1 MDIRSMAQN
10 ARTAARKLAVMG
22 TRDKNAILEA
32 MAVALGDRKEE
43 IFKANAIDVASG
55 KANGLSSAMI
65 DRLII
70 DESRLKG
77 MQDGLRTMISL
88 SDPVG
93 EIESG
98 WKLENGIHAS
108 KVRVPI
114 GVIGMIYESRPNV
127 TVDASGLALKSGN
140 SIILRGGK
148 EAIETNKALS
158 SVLNDAGVAAG
169 LPEGAVQLISDTN
182 RELVKELV
190 TMDDL
195 VDVIIPRGGQG
206 LKKAIVSQASVPV
219 IITGAGICHIYVD
232 SDADLNMAMP
242 IIENA
247 KIQRPGV
254 CNAIETLL
262 IHKDVDQSWVKEA
275 VLNLQGKGVE
285 VIGCEKTR
293 QIASDVEL
301 ASDEDWAEEYLA
313 LKISIR
319 IVEDI
324 EMAMDHIEAYG
335 TRHSESI
342 ITENLQAAEKF
353 LNGVDASA
361 VYVNASTRFT
371 DGSVFGFGGEIGIS
385 TQKLH
390 ARGPM
395 GLQAL
400 TTTKY
405 ILRGQGQIRE

>member
-1 MDIRSMAQN
+1 MDIREMAKQ
-10 ARTAARKLAVMG
+10 ARGASRKLAVLG
-22 TRDKNAILEA
+22 TKEKNQILEA
-32 MAVALGDRKEE
+32 MAVALDARKKE
-43 IFKANAIDVASG
+43 IFDANALDVAAG
-55 KANGLSSAMI
+55 RENGLSSAMI

-70 DESRLKG
+70 NEERLIG
-77 MQDGLRTMISL
+77 MQEGLRTMISL

-93 EIESG
+93 EVESG

-148 EAIETNKALS
+148 EALETNKILAT
-158 SVLNDAGVAAG
+158 VLNDSGIEAGM
-169 LPEGAVQLISDTN
+169 PQGAVQLISSTD
-182 RELVKELV
+182 RALVKDLV

-195 VDVIIPRGGQG
+195 VDVIIPRGGKG
-206 LKKAIVSQASVPV
+206 LKNAIVAQASVPV

-232 SDADLNMAMP
+232 KDADLEMALP

-262 IHKDVDQSWVKEA
+262 IHKDVDAKWIKSMIVSLKS
-275 VLNLQGKGVE
+275 KGVE
-285 VIGCEKTR
+285 VLGCEKTR
-293 QIASDVEL
+293 ALAHDVGL
-301 ASDEDWAEEYLA
+301 AVQEDWGTEYLS
-313 LKISIR
+313 LKISIKV
-319 IVEDI
+319 VEDI
-324 EMAMDHIEAYG
+324 EAAMEHIEMYG

-342 ITENLQAAEKF
+342 ITENINAAELF

-385 TQKLH
+385 TQKIH

-395 GLQAL
+395 GLHAL

-405 ILRGQGQIRE
+405 ILRGQGQIR

>member
-1 MDIRSMAQN
+1 MDIRKMAQE
-10 ARTAARKLAVMG
+10 ARRAARILAGMG
-22 TRDKNAILEA
+22 TREKNAVLEA
-32 MAVALGDRKEE
+32 MAVGLELRKEE
-43 IFKANAIDVASG
+43 VFKANAIDVARG
-55 KANGLSSAMI
+55 RENGLSEAMI

-70 DESRLKG
+70 NEGR
-77 MQDGLRTMISL
+77 MQAMQEGLRIMIGL
-88 SDPVG
+88 KDPIG

-98 WKLENGIHAS
+98 WKLENGVHAS

-127 TVDASGLALKSGN
+127 TVDASGLAFKSGN

-148 EAIETNKALS
+148 EAIETNRALADI
-158 SVLNDAGVAAG
+158 LRDAGTAAG
-169 LPEGAVQLISDTN
+169 MPEGAVQLISDTDRN
-182 RELVKELV
+182 LVTDLV

-206 LKKAIVSQASVPV
+206 LKKAIVASASVPV
-219 IITGAGICHIYVD
+219 IITGAGLCHIYVD
-232 SDADLNMAMP
+232 AHANLDMAGP

-262 IHKDVDQSWVKEA
+262 IHRDVDSNWISDMVGRLES
-275 VLNLQGKGVE
+275 QGVT
-285 VIGCEKTR
+285 VVGCDRTR
-293 QIASDVEL
+293 KSVPHIAL
-301 ASDEDWAEEYLA
+301 ADESDWAEEYLS
-313 LKISIR
+313 LKLSIR
-319 IVEDI
+319 VVDDLQS
-324 EMAMDHIEAYG
+324 AMDHIEMYG
-335 TRHSESI
+335 TRHSECI
-342 ITENLQAAEKF
+342 ITENINAAETF
-353 LNGVDASA
+353 LNGVDAAA

-395 GLQAL
+395 GLEAL

-405 ILRGQGQIRE
+405 ILRGQGQIRG

>member
-1 MDIRSMAQN
+1 MRAMAQS
-10 ARTAARKLAVMG
+10 ARKAARQLAVMG
-22 TRDKNAILEA
+22 TKEKNSILET
-32 MAVALGDRKEE
+32 MAVALGERKEE
-43 IFKANAIDVASG
+43 VFKANALDVAAG
-55 KANGLSSAMI
+55 KENGLSSAMI

-70 DESRLKG
+70 NEARLAS
-77 MQDGLRTMISL
+77 MQEGLRTMISL

-93 EIESG
+93 EVESG

-148 EAIETNKALS
+148 EALETNKALNAI
-158 SVLNDAGVAAG
+158 LNDAGVEAG
-169 LPEGAVQLISDTN
+169 LPVGAVQLISDTD
-182 RELVKELV
+182 RALVKELV

-219 IITGAGICHIYVD
+219 IITGAGICHVYVD
-232 SDADLNMAMP
+232 KAANLEQALP

-262 IHKDVDQSWVKEA
+262 IHEA
-275 VLNLQGKGVE
+275 VNEDWIKSSIKTLQDKGVE
-285 VIGCEKTR
+285 IIGCEKLKAMVDN
-293 QIASDVEL
+293 ISL
-301 ASDEDWAEEYLA
+301 ATDADWAEEFLT
-313 LKISIR
+313 LKLSVR
-319 IVEDI
+319 IVSDI
-324 EMAMDHIEAYG
+324 DMAMDHIESYG

-342 ITENLQAAEKF
+342 LTEDINAAEKF
-353 LNGVDASA
+353 LNGVDAAA

-405 ILRGQGQIRE
+405 ILRGQGQIRN

>member
-1 MDIRSMAQN
+1 MDIRSMAVD
-10 ARTAARKLAVMG
+10 ARVAARELAVMG
-22 TRDKNAILEA
+22 TAEKNRILEA
-32 MAVALGDRKEE
+32 MAVALEERKAEVFE
-43 IFKANAIDVASG
+43 
-55 KANGLSSAMI
+55 ANGLDVSAGRENGLSTAMI
-65 DRLII
+65 DRLVIN
-70 DESRLKG
+70 DSRMKG

-93 EIESG
+93 QIEDG

-114 GVIGMIYESRPNV
+114 GVIAMIYESRPNV

-148 EAIETNKALS
+148 EAIETNKALAKI
-158 SVLNDAGVAAG
+158 LQQAGEAAG
-169 LPEGAVQLISDTN
+169 LPKGAVQLVSNTD
-182 RELVKELV
+182 RALVKDLV

-195 VDVIIPRGGQG
+195 VDVVIPRGGQG

-219 IITGAGICHIYVD
+219 IITGAGLCHVYVD
-232 SDADLNMAMP
+232 ADANLEMALP

-247 KIQRPGV
+247 KTQRPGV

-262 IHKDVDQSWVKEA
+262 IHQDVDPDFIRKTVRT
-275 VLNLQGKGVE
+275 LQEKGVE
-285 VIGCEKTR
+285 VIGCEKTHALVED
-293 QIASDVEL
+293 IAIGTET
-301 ASDEDWAEEYLA
+301 DWAEEYLS

-319 IVEDI
+319 VVDDLN
-324 EMAMDHIEAYG
+324 MAMEHIEKYG
-335 TRHSESI
+335 TRHSEAI
-342 ITENLQAAEKF
+342 ITDNIAAAETF

-405 ILRGQGQIRE
+405 ILRGNGQIRD

>member
-1 MDIRSMAQN
+1 MNIREMAQN
-10 ARTAARKLAVMG
+10 ARSASRKLAVMG
-22 TRDKNAILEA
+22 TKEKNNILEA
-32 MAVALGDRKEE
+32 MAVALGNNKEE
-43 IFKANAIDVASG
+43 IFKANAADVAAG
-55 KANGLSSAMI
+55 KNNGLSSAMI

-70 DESRLKG
+70 NEDRLKG

-108 KVRVPI
+108 KIRVPI

-158 SVLNDAGVAAG
+158 EILKKSGVEAG

-182 RELVKELV
+182 RELVKDLV

-195 VDVIIPRGGQG
+195 VDVIIPRGGKG

-219 IITGAGICHIYVD
+219 IITGAGICHVYVD
-232 SDADLNMAMP
+232 ADANLDMAIP

-262 IHKDVDQSWVKEA
+262 IHKA
-275 VLNLQGKGVE
+275 VNADWIKNMATSLQNKGVE
-285 VIGCEKTR
+285 VIGCENLKSIIPDIT
-293 QIASDVEL
+293 L
-301 ASDEDWAEEYLA
+301 ATQEDWAEEYLS

-319 IVEDI
+319 LVEDI
-324 EMAMDHIEAYG
+324 DMAIDHIEAYG
-335 TRHSESI
+335 TRHSEAIVTESI
-342 ITENLQAAEKF
+342 QAAEKF
-353 LNGVDASA
+353 LNSVDASA

>member
-1 MDIRSMAQN
+1 MDIRSMAVD
-10 ARTAARKLAVMG
+10 ARAAARELAVMG
-22 TRDKNAILEA
+22 TAEKNRILEA
-32 MAVALGDRKEE
+32 MAVALEERKEE
-43 IFKANAIDVASG
+43 VFQANALDVSAG
-55 KANGLSSAMI
+55 QKNGLSTAMI
-65 DRLII
+65 DRLVIN
-70 DESRLKG
+70 DSRMKG

-93 EIESG
+93 QIEDG

-114 GVIGMIYESRPNV
+114 GVIAMIYESRPNV

-148 EAIETNKALS
+148 EAIETNKALAKI
-158 SVLNDAGVAAG
+158 LQQAGEGAG
-169 LPEGAVQLISDTN
+169 LPKGAVQLVSNTD
-182 RELVKELV
+182 RALVKDLV

-195 VDVIIPRGGQG
+195 VDVVIPRGGQG

-219 IITGAGICHIYVD
+219 IITGAGLCHVYVD
-232 SDADLNMAMP
+232 ADADLEMALP

-247 KIQRPGV
+247 KAQRPGV

-262 IHKDVDQSWVKEA
+262 IHQNVDPDFIRKTVRT
-275 VLNLQGKGVE
+275 LQHKGVE
-285 VIGCEKTR
+285 VIGCEKTHALVED
-293 QIASDVEL
+293 IALGTET
-301 ASDEDWAEEYLA
+301 DWAEEYLS

-319 IVEDI
+319 VVDDLN
-324 EMAMDHIEAYG
+324 MAMEHIEKYG
-335 TRHSESI
+335 TRHSEAI
-342 ITENLQAAEKF
+342 ITDNIVAAETF

-405 ILRGQGQIRE
+405 ILRGNGQIRN

>member
-1 MDIRSMAQN
+1 MDIRKMAQM
-10 ARTAARKLAVMG
+10 ARGASRKLAVMG
-22 TRDKNAILEA
+22 TKEKNEILEA
-32 MAVALGDRKEE
+32 MAMALEARKEE
-43 IFKANAIDVASG
+43 IFQANALDVEAG
-55 KANGLSSAMI
+55 KKSGLSSAML

-70 DESRLKG
+70 NEDRLKG
-77 MQDGLRTMISL
+77 MQDGLRTMIGL

-108 KVRVPI
+108 KIRVPI

-148 EAIETNKALS
+148 EALETNKILA
-158 SVLNDAGVAAG
+158 SVLNDAGVKAG
-169 LPEGAVQLISDTN
+169 MPQGAVQLISNTD
-182 RELVKELV
+182 RALVKDLV

-195 VDVIIPRGGQG
+195 VDVIIPRGGKG
-206 LKKAIVSQASVPV
+206 LKNAIVSQASVPV
-219 IITGAGICHIYVD
+219 IITGAGICHVYVD
-232 SDADLNMAMP
+232 KDADLEMALP

-262 IHKDVDQSWVKEA
+262 IHEGVDSEWVKGMVET
-275 VLNLQGKGVE
+275 LRNKGVE
-285 VIGCEKTR
+285 VVGCQKTR
-293 QIASDVEL
+293 AIAGGIGQADE
-301 ASDEDWAEEYLA
+301 EDWAAEYLC

-319 IVEDI
+319 IVENIEEAMEHI
-324 EMAMDHIEAYG
+324 EMYG

-342 ITENLQAAEKF
+342 ITENINAAELF

-395 GLQAL
+395 GLHAL

-405 ILRGQGQIRE
+405 VLRGQGQIRQ

>member
-1 MDIRSMAQN
+1 
-10 ARTAARKLAVMG
+10 
-22 TRDKNAILEA
+22 
-32 MAVALGDRKEE
+32 MAVALGNNKEE
-43 IFKANAIDVASG
+43 IFKANAADVAAG
-55 KANGLSSAMI
+55 KNNGLSSAMI

-70 DESRLKG
+70 NEDRLKG

-108 KVRVPI
+108 KIRVPI

-158 SVLNDAGVAAG
+158 EILKKSGVEAG

-182 RELVKELV
+182 RELVKDLV

-195 VDVIIPRGGQG
+195 VDVIIPRGGKG

-219 IITGAGICHIYVD
+219 IITGAGICHVYVD
-232 SDADLNMAMP
+232 ADANLDMAIP

-262 IHKDVDQSWVKEA
+262 IHKA
-275 VLNLQGKGVE
+275 VNADWIKNMATSLQNKGVE
-285 VIGCEKTR
+285 VIGCENLKSIIPDITVAT
-293 QIASDVEL
+293 Q
-301 ASDEDWAEEYLA
+301 EDWAEEYLS

-319 IVEDI
+319 LVEDI
-324 EMAMDHIEAYG
+324 DMAIDHIEAYG
-335 TRHSESI
+335 TRHSEAIVTESI
-342 ITENLQAAEKF
+342 QAAEKF
-353 LNGVDASA
+353 LNSVDASA

>member
-1 MDIRSMAQN
+1 MALS
-10 ARTAARKLAVMG
+10 ARGAARKLAVLG
-22 TRDKNAILEA
+22 TKEKNQILEA
-32 MAVALGDRKEE
+32 MAVALGERKEE
-43 IFKANAIDVASG
+43 VFEANKIDVEAG
-55 KANGLSSAMI
+55 KDNGLSTALI

-70 DESRLKG
+70 NEARMQG
-77 MQDGLRTMISL
+77 MQEGLRTMISL

-108 KVRVPI
+108 KIRVPI
-114 GVIGMIYESRPNV
+114 GVVGMIYESRPNV

-158 SVLNDAGVAAG
+158 KILGEAGQAAG
-169 LPEGAVQLISDTN
+169 LPEGAIQLISDTN
-182 RELVKELV
+182 RDLVKDLV

-219 IITGAGICHIYVD
+219 IITGAGLCHVYVD
-232 SDADLNMAMP
+232 KDANLDLALP

-262 IHKDVDQSWVKEA
+262 IHKDVQSEWIQNA
-275 VLNLQGKGVE
+275 ITSLQEKGVE
-285 VIGCEKTR
+285 VIGCESTKAISSSIT
-293 QIASDVEL
+293 L
-301 ASDEDWAEEYLA
+301 ATEDDWAEEYLS

-319 IVEDI
+319 MVEDI
-324 EMAMDHIEAYG
+324 EEAMDHIEKYG
-335 TRHSESI
+335 TRHSEAI
-342 ITENLQAAEKF
+342 VTENIIASEKF

-400 TTTKY
+400 TTTKF
-405 ILRGQGQIRE
+405 ILRGQGQVRA

>member
-1 MDIRSMAQN
+1 MNIREMAQN
-10 ARTAARKLAVMG
+10 ARRASRKLAVLG
-22 TRDKNAILEA
+22 TKEKNQILEA
-32 MAVALGDRKEE
+32 MAQALEVRKEE
-43 IFKANAIDVASG
+43 VFEANKKDVEAG
-55 KANGLSSAMI
+55 KANGLTEALI

-70 DESRLKG
+70 NDARMQG

-108 KVRVPI
+108 KIRVPI

-148 EAIETNKALS
+148 EAIETNKALAS
-158 SVLNDAGVAAG
+158 ILGDSGVEAG
-169 LPEGAVQLISDTN
+169 LPKGAIQLISDTN
-182 RELVKELV
+182 RALVKELV
-190 TMDDL
+190 TLDDL

-219 IITGAGICHIYVD
+219 IITGAGLCHVYVD
-232 SDADLNMAMP
+232 ADANLELAKP

-254 CNAIETLL
+254 CNSIETLL
-262 IHKDVDQSWVKEA
+262 VHKEVSQDWIKSMVASLQQQS
-275 VLNLQGKGVE
+275 VE
-285 VIGCEKTR
+285 VVGSERIKAIVPN
-293 QIASDVEL
+293 IAL
-301 ASDEDWAEEYLA
+301 ATAEDWAEEYLS

-319 IVEDI
+319 MVDNIDV
-324 EMAMDHIEAYG
+324 AMDHIETYG
-335 TRHSESI
+335 TRHSEAI
-342 ITENLQAAEKF
+342 VTENLVAAEKF

-395 GLQAL
+395 GLQSL

-405 ILRGQGQIRE
+405 ILRGQGQTRG

>member
-1 MDIRSMAQN
+1 MDIRSMALR
-10 ARTAARKLAVMG
+10 ARSAARELAIMG
-22 TRDKNAILEA
+22 TSEKNHILEE
-32 MAVALGDRKEE
+32 MARALEARKEE
-43 IFKANAIDVASG
+43 VFKANERDVAAG
-55 KANGLSSAMI
+55 RENGLSAAMI

-70 DESRLKG
+70 NENRMKG

-93 EIESG
+93 QIEDG
-98 WKLENGIHAS
+98 WKLENGIHVS
-108 KVRVPI
+108 KMRVPI
-114 GVIGMIYESRPNV
+114 GVVAMIYESRPNV

-148 EAIETNKALS
+148 EAIETNKALAKILEES
-158 SVLNDAGVAAG
+158 GSAAG
-169 LPEGAVQLISDTN
+169 LPDGAVQLISNTD
-182 RELVKELV
+182 RALVKDLV

-195 VDVIIPRGGQG
+195 VDVVIPRGGQG

-219 IITGAGICHIYVD
+219 IITGAGLCHVYVD
-232 SDADLNMAMP
+232 RSANLEMALP

-247 KIQRPGV
+247 KVQRPGV

-262 IHKDVDQSWVKEA
+262 IHKDVDKAFLGRVVKTLED
-275 VLNLQGKGVE
+275 KGVE
-285 VIGCEKTR
+285 VVGCERTKAIVDTVVS
-293 QIASDVEL
+293 ATE
-301 ASDEDWAEEYLA
+301 EDWATEYLA

-319 IVEDI
+319 IVDDI
-324 EMAMDHIEAYG
+324 DMAMEHIEAYG

-342 ITENLQAAEKF
+342 VTESIEAAEKF

-371 DGSVFGFGGEIGIS
+371 DGGVFGFGGEIGIS

-395 GLQAL
+395 GLEAL

-405 ILRGQGQIRE
+405 VLRGQGQIRS

>member
-1 MDIRSMAQN
+1 MDIREMAKQ
-10 ARTAARKLAVMG
+10 ARGASRKLAVLG
-22 TRDKNAILEA
+22 TKEKNQILEA
-32 MAVALGDRKEE
+32 MAVALDARKKE
-43 IFKANAIDVASG
+43 IFDANALDVAAG
-55 KANGLSSAMI
+55 RENGLSSAMI

-70 DESRLKG
+70 NEERLRG
-77 MQDGLRTMISL
+77 MQEGLRTMISL

-93 EIESG
+93 EVESG

-148 EAIETNKALS
+148 EALETNKILAT
-158 SVLNDAGVAAG
+158 VLNDSGIEAGM
-169 LPEGAVQLISDTN
+169 PQGAVQLISSTD
-182 RELVKELV
+182 RALVKDLV

-195 VDVIIPRGGQG
+195 VDVIIPRGGKG
-206 LKKAIVSQASVPV
+206 LKNAIVAQASVPV

-232 SDADLNMAMP
+232 KDADLEMALP

-262 IHKDVDQSWVKEA
+262 IHKDIDAKWIKSMIVSLKS
-275 VLNLQGKGVE
+275 KGVE
-285 VIGCEKTR
+285 VLGCEKTR
-293 QIASDVEL
+293 ALAHDVGL
-301 ASDEDWAEEYLA
+301 AVQEDWGTEYLS
-313 LKISIR
+313 LKISIKV
-319 IVEDI
+319 VEDI
-324 EMAMDHIEAYG
+324 EAAMEHIEMYG

-342 ITENLQAAEKF
+342 ITENINAAELF

-395 GLQAL
+395 GLHAL

-405 ILRGQGQIRE
+405 ILRGQGQIR

>member
-1 MDIRSMAQN
+1 MDIREMAKQ
-10 ARTAARKLAVMG
+10 ARGASRKLAVLG
-22 TRDKNAILEA
+22 TKEKNQILEA
-32 MAVALGDRKEE
+32 MAVALDARKKE
-43 IFKANAIDVASG
+43 IFDANALDVAAG
-55 KANGLSSAMI
+55 RENGLSSAMI

-70 DESRLKG
+70 NEERLIG
-77 MQDGLRTMISL
+77 MQEGLRTMISL

-93 EIESG
+93 EVESG

-148 EAIETNKALS
+148 EALETNKILAT
-158 SVLNDAGVAAG
+158 VLNDSGIEAGM
-169 LPEGAVQLISDTN
+169 PQGAVQLISSTD
-182 RELVKELV
+182 RALVKDLV

-195 VDVIIPRGGQG
+195 VDVIIPRGGKG
-206 LKKAIVSQASVPV
+206 LKNAIVAQASVPV

-232 SDADLNMAMP
+232 KDADLEMALP

-262 IHKDVDQSWVKEA
+262 IHKDIDAKWIKSMIVSLKS
-275 VLNLQGKGVE
+275 KGVE
-285 VIGCEKTR
+285 VLGCEKTR
-293 QIASDVEL
+293 ALAHDVGL
-301 ASDEDWAEEYLA
+301 AVQEDWGTEYLS
-313 LKISIR
+313 LKISIKV
-319 IVEDI
+319 VEDI
-324 EMAMDHIEAYG
+324 EAAMEHIEMYG

-342 ITENLQAAEKF
+342 ITENINAAELF

-395 GLQAL
+395 GLHAL

-405 ILRGQGQIRE
+405 ILRGQGQIR

>member
-1 MDIRSMAQN
+1 MDIRDMAKM
-10 ARTAARKLAVMG
+10 ARGASRKLALLG
-22 TRDKNAILEA
+22 TKEKNEILEA
-32 MAVALGDRKEE
+32 MALALESRKEE
-43 IFKANAIDVASG
+43 IFKANAIDVAAG
-55 KANGLSSAMI
+55 KENGLSEAMI

-70 DESRLKG
+70 NEGRLKG
-77 MQDGLRTMISL
+77 MQDGLRTMVSL

-93 EIESG
+93 EVESG

-148 EAIETNKALS
+148 EALETNKILAA
-158 SVLNDAGVAAG
+158 VLNDAGVEAG
-169 LPEGAVQLISDTN
+169 MPEGAVQLISDTD
-182 RELVKELV
+182 RALVKDLV

-195 VDVIIPRGGQG
+195 VDVIIPRGGKG
-206 LKKAIVSQASVPV
+206 LKNAIVSQASVPV
-219 IITGAGICHIYVD
+219 IITGAGICHVYVD
-232 SDADLNMAMP
+232 KDADLNLALP

-262 IHKDVDQSWVKEA
+262 IHEDVDSNWIKTMA
-275 VLNLQGKGVE
+275 ASMRAKGVE
-285 VIGCEKTR
+285 LVGCEKT
-293 QIASDVEL
+293 QALINDIEPASQ
-301 ASDEDWAEEYLA
+301 ADWAEEYLS
-313 LKISIR
+313 LKMSIR
-319 IVEDI
+319 MVEDL
-324 EMAMDHIEAYG
+324 EQAMEHIESYG

-342 ITENLQAAEKF
+342 ITENINAAERF

-395 GLQAL
+395 GLHAL

>member
-1 MDIRSMAQN
+1 MNIREMAQS
-10 ARTAARKLAVMG
+10 ARSASRKLAVMG
-22 TRDKNAILEA
+22 TKEKNTILEA
-32 MAVALGDRKEE
+32 MAVALGQRKEE
-43 IFKANAIDVASG
+43 VFKANDLDVAAG
-55 KANGLSSAMI
+55 RENGLSSAMI

-70 DESRLKG
+70 NEDRLSG

-93 EIESG
+93 EVESG

-148 EAIETNKALS
+148 EALETNKALCS
-158 SVLNDAGVAAG
+158 ILNDAGVEAG
-169 LPEGAVQLISDTN
+169 LPVGAVQLISDTN

-219 IITGAGICHIYVD
+219 IITGAGICHVYVD
-232 SDADLNMAMP
+232 ADADLEMAVP

-262 IHKDVDQSWVKEA
+262 IHKNVNSDWIGTMISG
-275 VLNLQGKGVE
+275 LQKQGVE
-285 VIGCEKTR
+285 IVGCEKTKV
-293 QIASDVEL
+293 IADTVVL
-301 ASDEDWAEEYLA
+301 ATADDWAEEYLS
-313 LKISIR
+313 LKLSIR
-319 IVEDI
+319 IVDDI
-324 EMAMDHIEAYG
+324 DMAMDHIEMYG

-342 ITENLQAAEKF
+342 VTENIGAAEKF

-405 ILRGQGQIRE
+405 VLRGQGQIRG